1 MNSYIFNHN
10 LSSIYDVIVVGAGH
24 AGSEA
29 AQIAARMGAHT
40 LLVTIQLDAVARMS
54 CNPAIGG
61 LAKGHLVREIDI
73 LGGLMARAIDATG
86 IQFRML
92 NTSKG
97 PAVRSPRGQADR
109 QLYSLWMKNVL
120 ENTPN
125 LDIRQGMVD
134 TLIADDN
141 RICGIVLSC
150 GTRITSRAVILTT
163 GTFLDGVVHIGLK
176 NYPAGRAGEPA
187 ANRLSK
193 SLASLGLELGRFMT
207 DTPPR
212 LDKRTI
218 DFSELEPQPGDNPPV
233 PFSFL
238 TPKIDRSQL
247 PCFITYTNHETHRI
261 IRENLDQSP
270 VYAGKLDAPPPRYC
284 PDIETKVIRFPD
296 RERHQIFLEP
306 EGWDTIEIYP
316 NGIYT
321 MLPEDVQIRF
331 IHTIK
336 GLEKAHIT
344 RPAYGIEYTYASPT
358 QLNPTLEVR
367 GIPGLYHAGQI
378 NGTSG
383 YEEAASQGILAG
395 INAVLKLKEQDP
407 LILRRDEAY
416 AGVLIDDLVNK
427 GTNEPYRM
435 FTSRAEYRLLLRHDN
450 ADLRL
455 MDHAFRIGIL
465 ENNRYEALCRYRDS
479 IQKEIERLNS
489 TPVKTTEIDV
499 SYLEDHN
506 LGPVEKGITVAQLLA
521 RPVMNYQHLIN
532 LGFGLDLKDHRAIE
546 QVEIGIKYAGY
557 IKRQQIEIDR
567 IKRMDEALLP
577 EELDYAGMKGLT
589 LEAMEKLN
597 EIRPR
602 TIGQA
607 SRISGVSPADIT
619 IIMIHLKKKKR
630 NNV

>member
-1 MNSYIFNHN
+1 MSPD
-10 LSSIYDVIVVGAGH
+10 YDVIVVGAGH

-29 AQIAARMGAHT
+29 AQIAARMGARS
-40 LLVTIQLDAVARMS
+40 LLVTIQLDAIARMS

-61 LAKGHLVREIDI
+61 LAKGHLVREIDV

-109 QLYSLWMKNVL
+109 QQYSLWMKNTL

-125 LDIRQGMVD
+125 LDIRQGMVES
-134 TLIADDN
+134 LIVDDN
-141 RICGIVLSC
+141 MVCGIILAC
-150 GTRITSRAVILTT
+150 GARITGRTVILTT

-176 NYPAGRAGEPA
+176 NYPAGRAGEPSA
-187 ANRLSK
+187 DRLSK
-193 SLASLGLELGRFMT
+193 SLASLGIKLGRFMT

-218 DFSELEPQPGDNPPV
+218 DFSELEPQHGDNPPT

-238 TPKIDRSQL
+238 TPRIDRSQI
-247 PCFITYTNHETHRI
+247 PCFITYTNSETHKI
-261 IRENLDQSP
+261 ILDNIDQSP

-284 PDIETKVIRFPD
+284 PDIETKVVRFPSK
-296 RERHQIFLEP
+296 ERHQIFLEP

-316 NGIYT
+316 NGIFT
-321 MLPEDVQIRF
+321 TLPENVQVRF

-336 GLEKAHIT
+336 GLERVRLT
-344 RPAYGIEYTYASPT
+344 RPAYGIEYTYAPPT
-358 QLNPTLEVR
+358 QLNPALEVK

-383 YEEAASQGILAG
+383 YEEAAAQGILAG

-407 LILRRDEAY
+407 LVLRRDEAY

-427 GTNEPYRM
+427 GTGEPYRM

-455 MDHAFRIGIL
+455 MDHALRIGIL
-465 ENNRYEALCRYRDS
+465 ENHRYEAFCRYRDS

-489 TPVKTTEIDV
+489 TPVKTSEIEV
-499 SYLEDHN
+499 SYLENHN
-506 LGPVEKGITVAQLLA
+506 LNLVEKGITVAQFLA
-521 RPVMNYQHLIN
+521 RPEMNYEHLVK
-532 LGFGLDLKDHRAIE
+532 LGFGSDMKDLRAIE

-557 IKRQQIEIDR
+557 IIRQQAEIDR
-567 IKRMDEALLP
+567 MRRMEDTHVP
-577 EELDYAGMKGLT
+577 ENMDYPGMNGLT
-589 LEAMEKLN
+589 LEAMEKLD

-602 TIGQA
+602 TLGQA

-619 IIMIHLKKKKR
+619 VIMIHLKKRKR
-630 NNV
+630 NHV